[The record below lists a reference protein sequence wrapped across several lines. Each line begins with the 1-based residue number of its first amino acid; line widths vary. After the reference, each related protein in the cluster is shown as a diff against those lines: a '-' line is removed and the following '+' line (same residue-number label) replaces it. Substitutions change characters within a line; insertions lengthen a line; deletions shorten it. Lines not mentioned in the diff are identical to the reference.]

1 MPIVLIPSLFEQRT
15 PLPMPNSM
23 ILGILQ
29 FDLHIH
35 DAMSLKDKRKVVL
48 SVKDRL
54 HREHMVAVAE
64 VAHQETRNLARM
76 GLAMVGSDGRHVGQT
91 LDRIVAKLRQLT
103 DAELGDVSRQV
114 VEASQ
119 IDDEFDD
126 EIDDEEDE
134 DDAATALLAAE
145 LLARAESLIEQPQDA
160 EERQNVD
167 AASGRSAQPAASSP
181 SDAQRLPQ
189 PATATTTFVSPRRHS
204 PHHRA

>member
-1 MPIVLIPSLFEQRT
+1 
-15 PLPMPNSM
+15 M

-35 DAMSLKDKRKVVL
+35 DALSLKDKRKVVL

-64 VAHQETRNLARM
+64 VAHQDTLNLARL
-76 GLAMVGSDGRHVGQT
+76 GLAMVGSDGKYVGQT

-119 IDDEFDD
+119 VEGDDSADD
-126 EIDDEEDE
+126 GEPDDDKGIE
-134 DDAATALLAAE
+134 ALTAE
-145 LLARAESLIEQPQDA
+145 LVARAESLIA
-160 EERQNVD
+160 EHQNIVDD
-167 AASGRSAQPAASSP
+167 AANKTPSLNRSSQATQQSIATPSSGETTS
-181 SDAQRLPQ
+181 LP
-189 PATATTTFVSPRRHS
+189 PPRRHS
-204 PHHRA
+204 PHNR

>member
-1 MPIVLIPSLFEQRT
+1 
-15 PLPMPNSM
+15 M

-48 SVKDRL
+48 TVKDRL

-119 IDDEFDD
+119 IDDE
-126 EIDDEEDE
+126 IDDEEDE

-189 PATATTTFVSPRRHS
+189 PATATTTFASPRRHS